1 MKVLFLGGPWHNER
15 HEVMPT
21 KLHRVV
27 SLPVE
32 YTVPVVAPDAVDR
45 ELTSVDAGGA
55 GGSAPPRELVTYTR
69 RYARAKGDRI
79 PVYVAP
85 DYHGPARA

>member
-21 KLHRVV
+21 KLHRGV
-27 SLPVE
+27 SLPAE
-32 YTVPVVAPDAVDR
+32 YTVPVAVPDPVDR
-45 ELTSVDAGGA
+45 ELGSVDSGGA
-55 GGSAPPRELVTYTR
+55 ARPRARVTYVR